1 VPAPP
6 FDALQSKLQAI
17 VDRQLSYNWTP
28 PALRKSLLGVLDS
41 VAQIGV
47 TMDLASPNGNAFRPA
62 AGQPTDALSL
72 GVGISTSAAA
82 SVSAGISLG
91 IGLSATAS
99 LGAQLVTGLH
109 AAISSAVTLERDLA
123 EYNIEAQA
131 QAGTNGV
138 MPPGRKVDQGKVNN
152 SLRSLNDRLKDSQSK
167 ASSAAAARPVSPI
180 SATVRQPRNG
190 EWYCDLDLDQEDIP
204 SGKIK
209 FVLDDIEF
217 TGTVEP
223 ENSGTDGS
231 RAKCTLM
238 AGNGRIR
245 QPVKAHSYSGAGGV
259 KVGTIVRDILKDC
272 GEDLSDLSDGPT
284 LEKKLPRWHIIE
296 GIPAATALSH
306 LAKFSDSS
314 WRMLRDGTVWFG
326 AETWPEVEPEGTL
339 VDQRWSDGRVE
350 LAAEKPNMVPGTIY
364 QGQRI
369 EQVVHR
375 YGEKLRTEIHTSA
388 ESSILDKALK
398 AEQQEIDY
406 SREYPCKVVTQN
418 TDGTLQLLPDD
429 EIMRAR
435 GLDHVPIIYG
445 IPGMKALVKNGARC
459 DLTFAAGDPS
469 RPRVTGWEYDPDKV
483 TLITSVD
490 GTQAVA
496 RQGDLVQIGGPG
508 TVVTLI
514 PLPLGVGAPPNN
526 AIVAGVPCLISF
538 SAEPFTVP
546 TAALAVPAYGTI
558 ATGAPKVQS

>member
-1 VPAPP
+1 MPAPP

-123 EYNIEAQA
+123 EYNVEAQA

-138 MPPGRKVDQGKVNN
+138 MPPGRKVDQGKVNR
-152 SLRSLNDRLKDSQSK
+152 SLRGLSDRIDESQSM
-167 ASSAAAARPVSPI
+167 ANAAAAARPAAPVE
-180 SATVRQPRNG
+180 ATLTLKRIG
-190 EWYCDLDLDQEDIP
+190 EWHCDLDLDQDEIAG
-204 SGKIK
+204 GKIS
-209 FVLDDIEF
+209 FQLDEINF
-217 TGTVEP
+217 TGTVVP
-223 ENSGTDGS
+223 GNTALDGG
-231 RAKCTLM
+231 RARCKVVG
-238 AGNGRIR
+238 GNGRLGR
-245 QPVKAHSYSGAGGV
+245 VVKARSYSGSTGV
-259 KVGTIVRDILKDC
+259 KVDTVAKDILKDC
-272 GEDLSDLSDGPT
+272 GEDLSDLSDADT
-284 LEKKLPRWHIIE
+284 LDKKLPRWHLTGE
-296 GIPAATALSH
+296 SARDALTR
-306 LAKFSDSS
+306 LAEACDGA
-314 WRMLRDGTVWFG
+314 WRVMRDGTVWFG
-326 AETWPEVEPEGTL
+326 SEMWPEVDPAGIVT
-339 VDQRWSDGRVE
+339 DDDGSNGCTV
-350 LAAEKPNMVPGTIY
+350 LASETPNMVPGTLY
-364 QGQRI
+364 QGRKV
-369 EQVVHR
+369 EQVIHR
-375 YGEKLRTEIHTSA
+375 YNDRLRTEIRTKSPSTGMAVQFKKRQH
-388 ESSILDKALK
+388 
-398 AEQQEIDY
+398 EIDY

-445 IPGMKALVKNGARC
+445 MPGMKALVKNGARC

-526 AIVAGVPCLISF
+526 AIVAGAPCLISF